1 MGLLNSIKP
10 TFMKERNRTDASHFS
25 HMFNFRKIW
34 KTAVFLTAVSAI
46 LPLAVI
52 TAIDY
57 NLTQKSA
64 ESEVIV
70 RTSRIVSN
78 TKRSIAFFL
87 SVRQAALDYIVHDNS
102 PEQIVDHQRLTTI
115 LRNLKS
121 SFGGVS
127 DISVIDR
134 KGRQIAYIGEYDLEG
149 KNYSGQ
155 KWFNEVLERGI
166 YISDVFLGFRN
177 LPHLVI
183 AVKYTIP
190 NGLFYILRAS
200 VDTAQ
205 FTDLLSNLE
214 MVEKSD
220 AFIINQEGTLQTP
233 SRHYGRVLEKIS
245 LDIPAYADE
254 TEVAQRIDIDGNGL
268 IIGYAY
274 IHNTPFILMIIKH
287 KEELMRPWRKT
298 RVQMLGFLTVGVV
311 FILITI
317 TGFATYMV
325 NNMYYA
331 DQKRLMALHQMEYSN
346 KLASIGRLAAGVA
359 HEINNP
365 LAIINEKAGYIKDL
379 FTYKNVYNNDPKLID
394 CVNSILSSV
403 ERGGRITHRLLG
415 FARHM
420 DAKIEQ
426 INLKDVIGDVLGF
439 LAKEA
444 EYRSIEIRLDL
455 SDKITPFETDRGK
468 LQQILLNLVNNAF
481 AAVQDGGK
489 IEISASPEGM
499 DHISIIC
506 ADQGCGISAE
516 NLKHVFEPFFSTRTN
531 VGGTGLGL
539 SITYG
544 LVHELGGTIDV
555 KSEAGKGTRFTVRL
569 PLKMKK
575 EEEMNARPISR
586 R

>member
-1 MGLLNSIKP
+1 
-10 TFMKERNRTDASHFS
+10 
-25 HMFNFRKIW
+25 MFNFRKIW